1 MAANDFSISK
11 LLAQAGFDG
20 SALALKSAP
29 AMRAAL
35 KRTIPFLEA
44 EPPRVETADDIHVAG
59 ADRPLN
65 ARVYIPYDAD
75 AAGAGLVFFHGGGYV
90 TGDIETHDPLC
101 RRLAAVSGVR
111 IVQVEYRLAPE
122 HRFPAAAQDALA
134 AFDTVHAGRLSAYG
148 FKPARL
154 AVGGDS
160 AGGGLAAMIAQARRR
175 EVAFQLLIYP
185 LLQLVEVKKARPRW
199 QDGPLL
205 SSEMLRRIRKTYLK
219 HPDAEARDIRVSP
232 LLADDL
238 SGLAPAFI
246 LAAELDPLL
255 DEGRVYAD
263 RLAAFGVPVA
273 HEVIKG
279 APHGFANMS
288 KASKAAIPAIEA
300 AAKALAH
307 GLSSPRKAPATD

>member
-1 MAANDFSISK
+1 MAAKDFSISR
-11 LLAQAGFDG
+11 LLAQAGFDEA
-20 SALALKSAP
+20 ALARKSAP

-44 EPPRVETADDIHVAG
+44 EPPRIETAEDVHVAG

-111 IVQVEYRLAPE
+111 VVQVEYRLAPE
-122 HRFPAAAQDALA
+122 HKFPAAAEDALA

-148 FKPARL
+148 FKPDRL

-175 EVAFQLLIYP
+175 SVAFQLLLYP
-185 LLQLVEVKKARPRW
+185 LLQLVEVKTAKPRW

-205 SSEMLRRIRKTYLK
+205 SAEMLRGIRKTYLK
-219 HPDAEARDIRVSP
+219 DPDRQARDVRVSP
-232 LLADDL
+232 LFADDL

-255 DEGRVYAD
+255 DEGQVYAD
-263 RLAAFGVPVA
+263 RLAAYGVPVRR
-273 HEVIKG
+273 ELIEG

-288 KASKAAIPAIEA
+288 KASKAAIPAIET
-300 AAKALAH
+300 AAKALAE
-307 GLSSPRKAPATD
+307 GLAKPRATPAET

>member
-1 MAANDFSISK
+1 MAANDFSLSS
-11 LLAQAGFDG
+11 LLAQAGLDD
-20 SALALKSAP
+20 AQLALKSAP

-35 KRTIPFLEA
+35 KRTMPFLEA
-44 EPPRVETADDIHVAG
+44 EPPRVETADDVHVAG
-59 ADRPLN
+59 ADGPLN

-75 AAGAGLVFFHGGGYV
+75 RTGAGLVFFHGGGYV

-111 IVQVEYRLAPE
+111 IVSVEYRLAPE
-122 HRFPAAAQDALA
+122 HKFPAAADDALA

-148 FKPARL
+148 FKADRL

-160 AGGGLAAMIAQARRR
+160 AGGGLAAMIAQTRRR
-175 EVAFQLLIYP
+175 QVTFQLLIYP
-185 LLQLVEVKKARPRW
+185 LLQLVEVKTARPRW

-205 SSEMLRRIRKTYLK
+205 SAEMLRRIRKTYLTA
-219 HPDAEARDIRVSP
+219 PDSQARDIRVSP
-232 LLADDL
+232 LFADDL

-263 RLAAFGVPVA
+263 RLAAFGVPVSR
-273 HEVIKG
+273 EVIKG

-288 KASKAAIPAIEA
+288 KASKAAIPAIET
-300 AAKALAH
+300 AAKALAR
-307 GLSSPRKAPATD
+307 GLSSPRKAPAGP